1 MDFIGHVPTKD
12 LIGQGGRYSFGK
24 TKLYECLDTLGIQ
37 RVSRDGDRQVYITE
51 KDLEILDRYIDI
63 SNTQGKAEAKAF
75 ALSLKASSEPS
86 EGLAV
91 RDSGVPESGLV
102 QLMQV
107 LSQLPVMPAE
117 PDALAPQR
125 QLKEAAEEDWLLST
139 AQVRQILGMKSW
151 NGGDRFGFKF
161 DYAGQ
166 MGSSKAWRVSRG
178 T

>member
-12 LIGQGGRYSFGK
+12 LIGDGGRYSFGK

-37 RVSRDGDRQVYITE
+37 RVSRDGDRQVYISE
-51 KDLEILDRYIDI
+51 ADLAVLDEYVAI
-63 SNTQGKAEAKAF
+63 SNTEGKAEAKAF
-75 ALSLKASSEPS
+75 ALSLKASPEPS

-102 QLMQV
+102 QLMQM
-107 LSQLPVMPAE
+107 LSQLPVLPAE
-117 PDALAPQR
+117 TDALAPQR
-125 QLKEAAEEDWLLST
+125 QLKEAAEEGWLLST
-139 AQVRQILGMKSW
+139 SQVRQILGMKSW

-161 DYAGQ
+161 ENVGR
-166 MGSSKAWRVSRG
+166 MGSGKAWRVNRG